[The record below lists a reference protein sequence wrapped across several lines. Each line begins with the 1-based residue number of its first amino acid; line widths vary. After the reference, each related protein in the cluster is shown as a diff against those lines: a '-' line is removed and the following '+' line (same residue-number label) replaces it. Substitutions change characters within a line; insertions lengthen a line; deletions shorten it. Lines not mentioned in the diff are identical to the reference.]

1 MPKFKIPKLKL
12 NAKTHIAMGLAF
24 LVVTLLLAAVSL
36 HLIPDR
42 NGAIRESRATIAET
56 VAINSSAFII
66 KNDFKILKLILGMVV
81 NRNDDIVSAAIR
93 HESGKAIVT
102 IGEHEWEDVAG
113 NHSTETRMKV
123 PIFSGKKK
131 WGQMEMR
138 FTPLTAQGWLGAID
152 HPLTK
157 LVAFMALT
165 SFLLFWL
172 YLRRMLKHLDPSQAV
187 PPHVR
192 AALDTLAE
200 GLMVLDLKENI
211 VLANQAF
218 ASIVGRTTDDLATGH
233 ASEFA
238 WLGPDGEPLDAAE
251 YPWSRA
257 LSEGVTQRDDMV
269 HLLDHQSNMRTFK
282 VNSSPVLGSGDKPG
296 GALVSLDDVGEL
308 QEAREAAE
316 AANQSKSDFLANMS
330 HEIRTPMNAIL
341 GFTDVLRRGY
351 AKTMEERRKHLN
363 TIHTSGSHLLQLI
376 NDVLDLSKVEAGRME
391 VEQLELA
398 PHVLAAEVIKTLLV
412 KAEEKSIFLD
422 LEVNGPI
429 PDKVLGDPTRLR
441 QIITNLV
448 SNAVKFTDKGGV
460 KVILRLSSDGDQPRF
475 AIDVV
480 DNGIGIPADKVE
492 AIFDPFTQADS
503 STTRKFG
510 GTGLGL
516 AISRDFA
523 RMMGGDIIA
532 TSELGKG
539 SVFHATFDPGPM
551 ENAALLQP
559 EEAMAA
565 CDDAADSGHV
575 AWQFN
580 SGRVLV
586 VDDGDENRELV
597 MLVLEEAGL
606 SVDQAENGK
615 VGYDKGREGNYDV
628 ILMDIQM
635 PVMDGYE
642 ATTAL
647 RKAGVETPIY
657 ALTANAMKGFE
668 EKCLAVGCTGYLTKP
683 VDIDLLLDTLG
694 NLLGGERRKVEAA
707 EVAATDDWD
716 EGAGGAGDIGAASE
730 FDAMTGAPIVSRL
743 AGGGPRIQAT
753 IAKFIMRLD
762 DQLDEMDKCWQQRD
776 FTGLAALAHWLKGS
790 GGTVGFD
797 DFTEPSRDL
806 ETLAKAD
813 SEDGIAV
820 TLQELRE
827 LSRRLVVPGGD
838 VPDIPA
844 GAAAAAAAPRPSSL
858 GDADPGSG
866 APVVSRLASGGP
878 RIRATIAKFA
888 ARLEEKLDEME
899 SAWQARDFTELAA
912 LAHWL
917 KGSGGTVGYDAFTEP
932 AKTLEELAKASSE
945 DGVDE
950 ALAALRGISKRLDV
964 PDDSELAASA

>member
-1 MPKFKIPKLKL
+1 MPKFKIPKL

-24 LVVTLLLAAVSL
+24 LVVTLMLAAVSL

-42 NGAIRESRATIAET
+42 LGAIRQSRATLAET
-56 VAINSSAFII
+56 VAINSSAFIV
-66 KNDFKILKLILGMVV
+66 KNDFKVLKLILGVV
-81 NRNDDIVSAAIR
+81 VDRNKDIVSAAVR
-93 HESGKAIVT
+93 HSTGKVIVT
-102 IGEHEWEDVAG
+102 VGDHQWVDDGQA
-113 NHSTETRMKV
+113 HSTDTHLKV
-123 PIFSGKKK
+123 PIWSGKEK

-138 FTPLTAQGWLGAID
+138 FTPLTAPGWWAFVD

-157 LVAFMALT
+157 LLAFMALT

-218 ASIVGRTTDDLATGH
+218 ASIVGRSTDDLATGH
-233 ASEFA
+233 TSEFQ
-238 WLGPDGEPLDAAE
+238 WLGSDGEPLEPAN
-251 YPWSRA
+251 YPWTRA
-257 LSEGVTQRDDMV
+257 LTEGTTQRDSIVYLYDNESR
-269 HLLDHQSNMRTFK
+269 LRTFK

-296 GALVSLDDVGEL
+296 GALVSLDDVSEL
-308 QEAREAAE
+308 EEAREAAE

-391 VEQLELA
+391 IEQMQLA
-398 PHVLAAEVIKTLLV
+398 PHVLTAEVIKTLLV
-412 KAEEKSIFLD
+412 KAEEKSIFLKMKVD
-422 LEVNGPI
+422 GPI
-429 PDKVLGDPTRLR
+429 PEKVLGDPTRLR
-441 QIITNLV
+441 QIVTNLV
-448 SNAVKFTDKGGV
+448 SNAVKFTDEDGV
-460 KVILRLSSDGDQPRF
+460 EVVLHMAADGDAPRF

-480 DNGIGIPADKVE
+480 DHGIGIPADKVE
-492 AIFDPFTQADS
+492 SIFDPFTQADS

-516 AISRDFA
+516 SISRDFA
-523 RMMGGDIIA
+523 RMMGGDIVA

-539 SVFHATFDPGPM
+539 SVFHATIDPGALDGVNFLEPD
-551 ENAALLQP
+551 EALAAC
-559 EEAMAA
+559 EEAA
-565 CDDAADSGHV
+565 DAGHV
-575 AWQFN
+575 AWTFN
-580 SGRVLV
+580 AGRVLV

-597 MLVLEEAGL
+597 TLVLEEAGL
-606 SVDQAENGK
+606 QVEGAENGK
-615 VGYDKGREGNYDV
+615 VGLDKGRQGNFDV

-647 RKAGVETPIY
+647 RQAGVETPIF

-668 EKCLAVGCTGYLTKP
+668 EKCLAVGCTGFLTKP

-694 NLLGGERRKVEAA
+694 KLLGGDRRTVEAA
-707 EVAATDDWD
+707 EVAATDNWD
-716 EGAGGAGDIGAASE
+716 DGVGDGVGSD
-730 FDAMTGAPIVSRL
+730 FDASQGPPIVSRL
-743 AGGGPRIQAT
+743 ASGGARIQST
-753 IAKFIMRLD
+753 IAKFIIRLD
-762 DQLDEMDKCWQQRD
+762 DQLDAMEKCWAQRD
-776 FTGLAALAHWLKGS
+776 FTELAALAHWLKGS

-797 DFTEPSRDL
+797 DFTEPAKNL
-806 ETLAKAD
+806 ETLAKAG

-827 LSRRLVVPGGD
+827 LSRRLVVPGGAET
-838 VPDIPA
+838 PRES
-844 GAAAAAAAPRPSSL
+844 AASAPEGP
-858 GDADPGSG
+858 
-866 APVVSRLASGGP
+866 PVTSRLASGGP

-888 ARLEEKLDEME
+888 GRLNEKLDEMDV
-899 SAWQARDFTELAA
+899 AWQARDFTELAA

-917 KGSGGTVGYDAFTEP
+917 KGSGGTVGYDDFTEP
-932 AKTLEELAKASSE
+932 AKTLEELAKANTE
-945 DGVDE
+945 NGVDE
-950 ALAALRGISKRLDV
+950 ALAALRGISRRLV
-964 PDDSELAASA
+964 IPDDSELAASA

>member
-12 NAKTHIAMGLAF
+12 NAKTHIAVGLAF
-24 LVVTLLLAAVSL
+24 LVITLLLAAVSL
-36 HLIPDR
+36 GLVPDR
-42 NGAIRESRATIAET
+42 IGAIREGRAALAET

-66 KNDFKILKLILGMVV
+66 KDEYKVLKLILGMVV
-81 NRNDDIVSAAIR
+81 KRNEDIISAAVR
-93 HESGKAIVT
+93 HDSGKAIVT
-102 IGEHEWEDVAG
+102 IGEHEWLEG
-113 NHSTETRMKV
+113 SGEYSTDTHLKV
-123 PIFSGKKK
+123 PIWSGKKK
-131 WGQMEMR
+131 WGQVELR
-138 FTPLTAQGWLGAID
+138 FTPLTAPGWLAFLD

-157 LVAFMALT
+157 LVAFMSLT
-165 SFLLFWL
+165 CFILFWF

-211 VLANQAF
+211 VLANQSF
-218 ASIVGRTTDDLATGH
+218 ASIVGRTTDELATGH
-233 ASEFA
+233 ASEFE
-238 WLGPDGEPLDAAE
+238 WLGPEGEALDPTE
-251 YPWSRA
+251 YPWTKA
-257 LSEGVTQRDDMV
+257 LTEGTTQRDDIV
-269 HLLDHQSNMRTFK
+269 YLHDSESRLRTFK

-296 GALVSLDDVGEL
+296 GALVSLDDVSEL
-308 QEAREAAE
+308 EEAREAAE

-341 GFTDVLRRGY
+341 GFTDVLRRGW
-351 AKTMEERRKHLN
+351 AKTMEERRKHLD

-391 VEQLELA
+391 VERLELS
-398 PHVLAAEVIKTLLV
+398 PHVLAGEVLKTLMV
-412 KAEEKSIFLD
+412 KAEEKSIFLKM
-422 LEVNGPI
+422 EVDGPI
-429 PDKVLGDPTRLR
+429 PEKVLGDPTRLR

-448 SNAVKFTDKGGV
+448 SNAVKFTDEGGV
-460 KVILRLSSDGDQPRF
+460 KVILHMAADGDEPRY

-480 DNGIGIPADKVE
+480 DNGIGIAADKVE

-523 RMMGGDIIA
+523 RMMGGDIVA
-532 TSELGKG
+532 TSEVGEG
-539 SVFHATFDPGPM
+539 STFHATLDPGP
-551 ENAALLQP
+551 LDGVSFLQP
-559 EEAMAA
+559 DEALAACEEAA
-565 CDDAADSGHV
+565 DASHV

-580 SGRVLV
+580 AGRVLV
-586 VDDGDENRELV
+586 VDDGEENRELV
-597 MLVLEEAGL
+597 TLVLEEAGL
-606 SVDQAENGK
+606 QVEGAENGQ
-615 VGYDKGREGNYDV
+615 VGLDKGRTGNYDV

-647 RKAGVETPIY
+647 RQAGVDTPIY

-694 NLLGGERRKVEAA
+694 ELLGGERRKVEAA
-707 EVAATDDWD
+707 EVAAADDWHD
-716 EGAGGAGDIGAASE
+716 QGVGAASE
-730 FDAMTGAPIVSRL
+730 FDAAAGPPIVSRL
-743 AGGGPRIQAT
+743 ASGGPRIQST

-762 DQLDEMDKCWQQRD
+762 DQLDEMEKCWDQRD
-776 FTGLAALAHWLKGS
+776 FEQLAALAHWLKGS

-797 DFTEPSRDL
+797 DFTEPARNL
-806 ETLAKAD
+806 ETLAKAS
-813 SEDGIAV
+813 SEDGVAV

-838 VPDIPA
+838 VPSTPA
-844 GAAAAAAAPRPSSL
+844 GGAPAAAPSQSTRSG
-858 GDADPGSG
+858 GDPASG
-866 APVVSRLASGGP
+866 GPVVSRLAGGGP

-888 ARLEEKLDEME
+888 GRLDEKLSEME
-899 SAWQARDFTELAA
+899 SAWQARDFIELAA

-917 KGSGGTVGYDAFTEP
+917 KGSGGTVGYDDFTEP
-932 AKTLEELAKASSE
+932 AKNLEQLAKANSE
-945 DGVDE
+945 NGIEE
-950 ALAALRGISKRLDV
+950 ALATLRGISSRMVV
-964 PDDSELAASA
+964 PDDSELAESA

>member
-1 MPKFKIPKLKL
+1 MPKFKIPKFKLMPKL

-42 NGAIRESRATIAET
+42 IGAIRQSRATLAET

-66 KNDFKILKLILGMVV
+66 KNDFKVLKLVLGMVV
-81 NRNDDIVSAAIR
+81 NRNDDIVSTAIR

-102 IGEHEWEDVAG
+102 IGEHDWVDDGAE
-113 NHSTETRMKV
+113 HSTDTHLKV
-123 PIFSGKKK
+123 PIFKGKKK
-131 WGQMEMR
+131 WGQVEMR
-138 FTPLTAQGWLGAID
+138 FTPLTAPGWLAFVV

-157 LVAFMALT
+157 LIAFMAIL
-165 SFLLFWL
+165 SFVFFYF

-218 ASIVGRTTDDLATGH
+218 ASIVGRSTDDLATGH
-233 ASEFA
+233 TSEFE
-238 WLGPDGEPLDAAE
+238 WLGAEGEPLEPAE
-251 YPWSRA
+251 YPWTKA
-257 LSEGVTQRDDMV
+257 LTEGTTQRDDMV
-269 HLLDHQSNMRTFK
+269 HLVDSESKLRTFK
-282 VNSSPVLGSGDKPG
+282 VNSSPVLGSGNKPG

-391 VEQLELA
+391 VERLELT

-412 KAEEKSIFLD
+412 KADEKSIYLN
-422 LEVNGPI
+422 LEVTGPI
-429 PDKVLGDPTRLR
+429 PEKVLGDPTRLR

-448 SNAVKFTDKGGV
+448 SNAVKFTDEGGV
-460 KVILRLSSDGDQPRF
+460 KVVLHMTSQDNEPRF
-475 AIDVV
+475 AIDVI
-480 DNGIGIPADKVE
+480 DNGIGIAADKVE

-523 RMMGGDIIA
+523 RMMGGDIVA

-539 SVFHATFDPGPM
+539 STFHATLDPGPLDGI
-551 ENAALLQP
+551 NFLQP
-559 EEAMAA
+559 EEALAA
-565 CDDAADSGHV
+565 CEEAADAGHV

-580 SGRVLV
+580 AGRVLV

-597 MLVLEEAGL
+597 TLVLEEAGL
-606 SVDQAENGK
+606 QVDGAENGK
-615 VGYDKGREGNYDV
+615 IGFDKGREGSYDV

-647 RKAGVETPIY
+647 REAGVTTPIY

-668 EKCLAVGCTGYLTKP
+668 EKCLSVGCTGYLTKP

-694 NLLGGERRKVEAA
+694 ELLGGERRKVEAA

-716 EGAGGAGDIGAASE
+716 DDGVGASGE
-730 FDAMTGAPIVSRL
+730 FDAQAGPPIVSRL
-743 AGGGPRIQAT
+743 AGGGPRIQST
-753 IAKFIMRLD
+753 IAKFIIRLD
-762 DQLDEMDKCWQQRD
+762 DQLDAMDKCWSERD
-776 FTGLAALAHWLKGS
+776 FGELAGLAHWLKGSGGTVGFDEFTEPAKNLETLAKAGSEDGIVVALQELREISRRLVVPGGEPPATQSSQAAVAAPRPSAPAGEVDDDSPIESRLAGGGPRIRATIAKFAGRLDEKLDEMDNAWQARDFAELAALAHWLKGS

-797 DFTEPSRDL
+797 
-806 ETLAKAD
+806 
-813 SEDGIAV
+813 
-820 TLQELRE
+820 
-827 LSRRLVVPGGD
+827 
-838 VPDIPA
+838 
-844 GAAAAAAAPRPSSL
+844 
-858 GDADPGSG
+858 
-866 APVVSRLASGGP
+866 
-878 RIRATIAKFA
+878 
-888 ARLEEKLDEME
+888 
-899 SAWQARDFTELAA
+899 
-912 LAHWL
+912 
-917 KGSGGTVGYDAFTEP
+917 AFTEP
-932 AKTLEELAKASSE
+932 AKNLEALAKANSE

-950 ALAALRGISKRLDV
+950 ALALLRGIANRLVV

>member
-1 MPKFKIPKLKL
+1 MPKLKLPKLKL

-24 LVVTLLLAAVSL
+24 LVITLLLAAVSL
-36 HLIPDR
+36 RLIPDR
-42 NGAIRESRATIAET
+42 IGAVREGRAALAET
-56 VAINSSAFII
+56 VAINSSAFIV
-66 KNDFKILKLILGMVV
+66 KNEFKVLKLILRMVV
-81 NRNDDIVSAAIR
+81 ERNDDIVSAAVR
-93 HESGKAIVT
+93 HDSGKAIVT
-102 IGEHEWEDVAG
+102 VGDHEWIEGSGEH
-113 NHSTETRMKV
+113 STDTHLKV
-123 PIFSGKKK
+123 PIWSGKEK

-138 FTPLTAQGWLGAID
+138 FAPLTARGLLAFLD

-165 SFLLFWL
+165 SFILFWF

-218 ASIVGRTTDDLATGH
+218 ASIVGRTTDELASGH
-233 ASEFA
+233 ASEFE
-238 WLGPDGEPLDAAE
+238 WLDPEGEPLKAAA
-251 YPWSRA
+251 YPWTRA
-257 LSEGVTQRDDMV
+257 LSEGTTQRDDIV
-269 HLLDHQSNMRTFK
+269 HLHDSESKLRTFK
-282 VNSSPVLGSGDKPG
+282 VNSSPVLGSGNKPG
-296 GALVSLDDVGEL
+296 GALVSLDDVSEL
-308 QEAREAAE
+308 QDAREAAE

-351 AKTMEERRKHLN
+351 AKTMEERRKHLT

-391 VEQLELA
+391 IERLELS
-398 PHVLAAEVIKTLLV
+398 PHVLTGEVIKTLLV
-412 KAEEKSIFLD
+412 KAEEKSIFLKMEID
-422 LEVNGPI
+422 GPI
-429 PDKVLGDPTRLR
+429 PEKVLGDPTRLR
-441 QIITNLV
+441 QIITNLI
-448 SNAVKFTDKGGV
+448 SNAVKFTDEGGV
-460 KVILRLSSDGDQPRF
+460 TVILGMNEDGDTQRF

-480 DNGIGIPADKVE
+480 DNGIGIAADKVE

-523 RMMGGDIIA
+523 RMMGGDIVA

-539 SVFHATFDPGPM
+539 STFHATIDPGPL
-551 ENAALLQP
+551 EGVNFLQP
-559 EEAMAA
+559 EEALVASEE
-565 CDDAADSGHV
+565 AADSSHV
-575 AWQFN
+575 AWKFN
-580 SGRVLV
+580 AGRVLV

-597 MLVLEEAGL
+597 TLVLEEAGL
-606 SVDQAENGK
+606 QVEGAENGQ
-615 VGYDKGREGNYDV
+615 VGFDKGRDGNYDV

-647 RKAGVETPIY
+647 REAGVETPIF

-694 NLLGGERRKVEAA
+694 ELLGGERRKVETA
-707 EVAATDDWD
+707 EVAATDNWD
-716 EGAGGAGDIGAASE
+716 EGAVGAASE
-730 FDAMTGAPIVSRL
+730 FDASAGPPIVSRL
-743 AGGGPRIQAT
+743 AGGGPRIQST

-762 DQLDEMDKCWQQRD
+762 DQLDEMDKCWQARD
-776 FTGLAALAHWLKGS
+776 FQQLAALAHWLKGS

-797 DFTEPSRDL
+797 VFTEPAKNL
-806 ETLAKAD
+806 ENLAKAG
-813 SEDGIAV
+813 SEDGIVV

-838 VPDIPA
+838 VPDSAIVGDA
-844 GAAAAAAAPRPSSL
+844 FASATQSGTAAADESPI
-858 GDADPGSG
+858 
-866 APVVSRLASGGP
+866 VSRLAGGGP

-888 ARLEEKLDEME
+888 GRLDEKLGEME
-899 SAWQARDFTELAA
+899 SAWQARDFIELAS

-917 KGSGGTVGYDAFTEP
+917 KGSGGTVGYDDFTEP
-932 AKTLEELAKASSE
+932 AKHLEGLAKAKSE
-945 DGVDE
+945 SGVEE
-950 ALAALRGISKRLDV
+950 ALATLRSISKRLVV
-964 PDDSELAASA
+964 PDDSELAESA

>member
-36 HLIPDR
+36 QLVPDR
-42 NGAIRESRATIAET
+42 MGAIRESRATLAET
-56 VAINSSAFII
+56 IAINSSAFIV
-66 KNDFKILKLILGMVV
+66 KNEFKVLKLILGVIV
-81 NRNDDIVSAAIR
+81 KRNEDITSVAIR
-93 HESGKAIVT
+93 HNNGKAIVT
-102 IGEHEWEDVAG
+102 IGDHEWVDGGG
-113 NHSTETRMKV
+113 NHSTDTHLKV
-123 PIFSGKKK
+123 PIWSGKKK
-131 WGQMEMR
+131 WGQMELR
-138 FTPLTAQGWLGAID
+138 FTPLTAPGWLAFVD

-157 LVAFMALT
+157 LVAFLAIT
-165 SFLLFWL
+165 SFILFWL

-218 ASIVGRTTDDLATGH
+218 ANIVGRTTDDLSTGH
-233 ASEFA
+233 TSEFE
-238 WLGPDGEPLDAAE
+238 WLGPEGEALDPGD
-251 YPWSRA
+251 YPWTRA
-257 LSEGVTQRDDMV
+257 LADGTTQRDKMV
-269 HLLDHQSNMRTFK
+269 HLQDKESRMRIFK

-296 GALVSLDDVGEL
+296 GALVSLDDVSEL
-308 QEAREAAE
+308 EEAREAAE
-316 AANQSKSDFLANMS
+316 TANQSKSDFLANMS

-391 VEQLELA
+391 VENLQLSA
-398 PHVLAAEVIKTLLV
+398 HVLAGEVIKTLMV
-412 KAEEKSIFLD
+412 KAEEKSIFLRLKID
-422 LEVNGPI
+422 GPI
-429 PDKVLGDPTRLR
+429 PEQVRGDPTRLR
-441 QIITNLV
+441 QIITNLI
-448 SNAVKFTDKGGV
+448 SNAVKFTDEGGV
-460 KVILRLSSDGDQPRF
+460 EVALYMTQTGDEPRF

-523 RMMGGDIIA
+523 RMMGGDIVA
-532 TSELGKG
+532 TSEVGKG
-539 SVFHATFDPGPM
+539 SVFHATIDPGALDGVNLLEPAQAL
-551 ENAALLQP
+551 AAC
-559 EEAMAA
+559 EEAA
-565 CDDAADSGHV
+565 DAGHV
-575 AWQFN
+575 AWQF
-580 SGRVLV
+580 SAGHVLV

-597 MLVLEEAGL
+597 TLVLEEAGL
-606 SVDQAENGK
+606 QVDGAENGK
-615 VGYDKGREGNYDV
+615 VGLDKGRAGNYDV

-647 RKAGVETPIY
+647 RQAGVDTPIF

-668 EKCLAVGCTGYLTKP
+668 EKCLAVGCTGFLTKP

-694 NLLGGERRKVEAA
+694 KLLGGERKLVEAA
-707 EVAATDDWD
+707 EVAATDNWD
-716 EGAGGAGDIGAASE
+716 DGIGADSA
-730 FDAMTGAPIVSRL
+730 FDASAGVPIVSRL
-743 AGGGPRIQAT
+743 ASGGPRIQST
-753 IAKFIMRLD
+753 IAKFIIRLD
-762 DQLDEMDKCWQQRD
+762 DQLDAMEKCWEQRD
-776 FTGLAALAHWLKGS
+776 YQELAALAHWLKGS

-797 DFTEPSRDL
+797 DFTEPAKNL
-806 ETLAKAD
+806 ETLAKAS
-813 SEDGIAV
+813 SEDGIVA
-820 TLQELRE
+820 TLRELRD
-827 LSRRLVVPGGD
+827 LSRRLVVPGGNA
-838 VPDIPA
+838 PQKPA
-844 GAAAAAAAPRPSSL
+844 NGPVDDPAEGRP
-858 GDADPGSG
+858 
-866 APVVSRLASGGP
+866 VESRLAVGGP

-888 ARLEEKLDEME
+888 GRLNDKLDEMD
-899 SAWQARDFTELAA
+899 SAWQSRDFTELAA

-917 KGSGGTVGYDAFTEP
+917 KGSGGTVGYDDFTEP
-932 AKTLEELAKASSE
+932 AKTLEELAKANSE
-945 DGVDE
+945 EGIDD
-950 ALAALRGISKRLDV
+950 ALATLRGISKRLVV

>member
-1 MPKFKIPKLKL
+1 MPKLKIPKLKL

-36 HLIPDR
+36 QLVPDR
-42 NGAIRESRATIAET
+42 LGAIRASRATLAET
-56 VAINSSAFII
+56 VAINSSAFIVR
-66 KNDFKILKLILGMVV
+66 NDFKVLKLILGMVV
-81 NRNDDIVSAAIR
+81 DRNDDIISAAVR
-93 HESGKAIVT
+93 HTSGKAIVT
-102 IGEHEWEDVAG
+102 IGEHEWVEDG
-113 NHSTETRMKV
+113 REHSTDTHLKV
-123 PIFSGKKK
+123 PIWSGKKK
-131 WGQMEMR
+131 WGQMELR
-138 FTPLTAQGWLGAID
+138 FTPLTAQGWLAFAD
-152 HPLTK
+152 HPVTK
-157 LVAFMALT
+157 LVVFLALT
-165 SFLLFWL
+165 SFILFWL

-233 ASEFA
+233 ASEFE
-238 WLGPDGEPLDAAE
+238 WLGPEGEPLDPAD
-251 YPWSRA
+251 YPWTKA
-257 LSEGVTQRDDMV
+257 LTEGTTQRDDII
-269 HLLDHQSNMRTFK
+269 HLHDSESRLRTFK

-296 GALVSLDDVGEL
+296 GALVSLDDVSEL
-308 QEAREAAE
+308 EEAREAAE

-351 AKTMEERRKHLN
+351 ARTMEERRKHLD
-363 TIHTSGSHLLQLI
+363 TIRSSGNHLLQLI

-391 VEQLELA
+391 VERLELC
-398 PHVLAAEVIKTLLV
+398 PHVIAGEVSKTLLV
-412 KAEEKSIFLD
+412 KAEEKSIFLRV
-422 LEVNGPI
+422 EVNGPI
-429 PDKVLGDPTRLR
+429 PEKVLGDPTRIR

-448 SNAVKFTDKGGV
+448 SNAIKFTDQGGV
-460 KVILRLSSDGDQPRF
+460 KVIVHMTADGDQPRF

-523 RMMGGDIIA
+523 RMMGGDVVA

-539 SVFHATFDPGPM
+539 STFHATIDPGPLDGV
-551 ENAALLQP
+551 NFLQP
-559 EEAMAA
+559 EEALAA
-565 CDDAADSGHV
+565 SEEAADSSHV

-580 SGRVLV
+580 AGRVLV

-597 MLVLEEAGL
+597 ALVLEEAGL
-606 SVDQAENGK
+606 RVDGAENGQ
-615 VGYDKGREGNYDV
+615 VGLDKGRTNNYDL

-635 PVMDGYE
+635 PVMDGYQ

-647 RKAGVETPIY
+647 RQAGVDTPIF

-668 EKCLAVGCTGYLTKP
+668 EKCLAAGCTGYLTKP

-694 NLLGGERRKVEAA
+694 KLLGGERRKVEVA
-707 EVAATDDWD
+707 EVAAADDWD
-716 EGAGGAGDIGAASE
+716 DDIGAAGA
-730 FDAMTGAPIVSRL
+730 FDAAAGPPIVSRL
-743 AGGGPRIQAT
+743 AGGGPRIQST

-762 DQLDEMDKCWQQRD
+762 DKLDEMEECWQQRD
-776 FTGLAALAHWLKGS
+776 FKELAALAHWLKGS
-790 GGTVGFD
+790 GGTIGFD
-797 DFTEPSRDL
+797 DFTEPAKNL
-806 ETLAKAD
+806 ETLAKAGT
-813 SEDGIAV
+813 EDGVAATIY
-820 TLQELRE
+820 ELRE
-827 LSRRLVVPGGD
+827 LSRRLVVPGGEA
-838 VPDIPA
+838 PQKSA
-844 GAAAAAAAPRPSSL
+844 GGPPIA
-858 GDADPGSG
+858 
-866 APVVSRLASGGP
+866 SRLAGGGP
-878 RIRATIAKFA
+878 RIRATIAKFTR
-888 ARLEEKLDEME
+888 RLDEKLDEMD

-917 KGSGGTVGYDAFTEP
+917 KGSGGTVGFDDFTEP
-932 AKTLEELAKASSE
+932 AKTLEGLAKASSE

-950 ALAALRGISKRLDV
+950 ALATLRGISRRLV
-964 PDDSELAASA
+964 APDDSELAASA

>member
-12 NAKTHIAMGLAF
+12 NAKTHIAVGLAF

-42 NGAIRESRATIAET
+42 IGAIRESRATIAET
-56 VAINSSAFII
+56 IAINSSAFII

-81 NRNDDIVSAAIR
+81 DRNDDIVSAAVR

-113 NHSTETRMKV
+113 NHSTDTQMKV

-131 WGQMEMR
+131 WGQMELR
-138 FTPLTAQGWLGAID
+138 FTPLSAQGWLGVLD

-157 LVAFMALT
+157 LVAFMSLT

-238 WLGPDGEPLDAAE
+238 WLSPDGETLDPAD

-269 HLLDHQSNMRTFK
+269 HLLDHRSNMRTFK

-308 QEAREAAE
+308 EEAREAAE

-422 LEVNGPI
+422 LEVDGPI

-448 SNAVKFTDKGGV
+448 SNAVKFTDEGGV
-460 KVILRLSSDGDQPRF
+460 KVILHLTAAGDETRF

-523 RMMGGDIIA
+523 RMMGGDIVA

-551 ENAALLQP
+551 ENATLLQP

-565 CDDAADSGHV
+565 CDEAADSGHV

-580 SGRVLV
+580 AGSVLV

-647 RKAGVETPIY
+647 REAGVETPIY

-694 NLLGGERRKVEAA
+694 KLLGGERRRVEAA
-707 EVAATDDWD
+707 EVAATDNWD
-716 EGAGGAGDIGAASE
+716 DGNSQIGAASE
-730 FDAMTGAPIVSRL
+730 FDAMAGVPIVSRL

-762 DQLDEMDKCWQQRD
+762 DQLDEMEKCWQRRD
-776 FTGLAALAHWLKGS
+776 FTELAGLAHWLKGS

-797 DFTEPSRDL
+797 DFTEPARNL
-806 ETLAKAD
+806 ETLAKAA
-813 SEDGIAV
+813 SEDGVELA
-820 TLQELRE
+820 LQELRE
-827 LSRRLVVPGGD
+827 LSRRLAVPGGD
-838 VPDIPA
+838 VPDVP
-844 GAAAAAAAPRPSSL
+844 AAAAPRPS
-858 GDADPGSG
+858 GPDDTDPASG
-866 APVVSRLASGGP
+866 PPVVSRLASGGP

-888 ARLEEKLDEME
+888 GRLEEKLDEME
-899 SAWQARDFTELAA
+899 SAWQARDFAELAA

-932 AKTLEELAKASSE
+932 AKTLEGLAKASSE

-950 ALAALRGISKRLDV
+950 ALAVLRGISSRLDV

>member
-1 MPKFKIPKLKL
+1 MRKFKIPKLKL
-12 NAKTHIAMGLAF
+12 NAKTHIAMGMAF

-42 NGAIRESRATIAET
+42 IGAIRESRATIAET

-66 KNDFKILKLILGMVV
+66 KNDFKILKLILGMIVD
-81 NRNDDIVSAAIR
+81 RNDDIVSAAIR

-102 IGEHEWEDVAG
+102 IGDHQWEDIAG
-113 NHSTETRMKV
+113 NHSTDTQMKV
-123 PIFSGKKK
+123 PIFSGKKR

-138 FTPLTAQGWLGAID
+138 FTPLTAQGWLAFVD

-165 SFLLFWL
+165 SFLIFWL

-238 WLGPDGEPLDAAE
+238 WLNAEGEPLETTE
-251 YPWSRA
+251 YPWSKA
-257 LSEGVTQRDDMV
+257 LSEGTTQRDDMV

-412 KAEEKSIFLD
+412 KAEEKSIYLE
-422 LEVNGPI
+422 LEVDGPI
-429 PDKVLGDPTRLR
+429 PEKVLGDPTRLR

-448 SNAVKFTDKGGV
+448 SNAVKFTDEGGV
-460 KVILRLSSDGDQPRF
+460 KVILHLTSEGDETRF

-480 DNGIGIPADKVE
+480 DNGIGIAADKVE

-539 SVFHATFDPGPM
+539 STFHATIDPGPM
-551 ENAALLQP
+551 EGVSLLQP

-565 CDDAADSGHV
+565 CDEAADSGHV
-575 AWQFN
+575 AWQFD

-615 VGYDKGREGNYDV
+615 IGYDKGREGNYDV

-647 RKAGVETPIY
+647 RKAGIETPIY

-694 NLLGGERRKVEAA
+694 KLLGGERRKVEAA
-707 EVAATDDWD
+707 EVAATDNWD
-716 EGAGGAGDIGAASE
+716 EGVGGAGDIGAASE
-730 FDAMTGAPIVSRL
+730 FDAVAGAPIVSRL
-743 AGGGPRIQAT
+743 ASGGPRIQAT
-753 IAKFIMRLD
+753 IAKFIMRVE

-776 FTGLAALAHWLKGS
+776 FTELAGLAHWLKGS

-797 DFTEPSRDL
+797 DFTEPARNL
-806 ETLAKAD
+806 ETLAKAG
-813 SEDGIAV
+813 SEDGIPVA
-820 TLQELRE
+820 LQELRE

-838 VPDIPA
+838 VPDTPA
-844 GAAAAAAAPRPSSL
+844 GAAPAPAAPRPAAPAP
-858 GDADPGSG
+858 DDPASG
-866 APVVSRLASGGP
+866 GPIVSRLAGGGP

-888 ARLEEKLDEME
+888 ARLEEKLDEMDG
-899 SAWQARDFTELAA
+899 AWQARDFAELAA

-932 AKTLEELAKASSE
+932 AKTLEGLAKASSE

-950 ALAALRGISKRLDV
+950 ALAVLRGISSRLDV
-964 PDDSELAASA
+964 PDDTELAASA

>member
-24 LVVTLLLAAVSL
+24 LVITLLLAAVSL
-36 HLIPDR
+36 HLVPDR
-42 NGAIRESRATIAET
+42 LGAIRESRATLAEAI
-56 VAINSSAFII
+56 AINSSAFIV
-66 KNDFKILKLILGMVV
+66 KNDFKVLKLILGVV
-81 NRNDDIVSAAIR
+81 VDRNKNIVSAAIR
-93 HESGKAIVT
+93 HNSGKAIVT
-102 IGEHEWEDVAG
+102 AG
-113 NHSTETRMKV
+113 DHQWLDDGAEHSTDTHLKV
-123 PIFSGKKK
+123 PIWSGKKK

-138 FTPLTAQGWLGAID
+138 FTQLTAAGWLAFID

-157 LVAFMALT
+157 LVVFMALT
-165 SFLLFWL
+165 SFILFWL

-218 ASIVGRTTDDLATGH
+218 ASIVGRSTDDLATAH
-233 ASEFA
+233 TSDFQ
-238 WLGPDGEPLDAAE
+238 WLGSESEALEPE
-251 YPWSRA
+251 NYPWTKA
-257 LSEGVTQRDDMV
+257 LTEGTTQRDSKVYLYDSEAR
-269 HLLDHQSNMRTFK
+269 LRIFK

-296 GALVSLDDVGEL
+296 GALVSLDDVSEL
-308 QEAREAAE
+308 EEAREAAE

-391 VEQLELA
+391 IERLEFS

-412 KAEEKSIFLD
+412 KAEEKSIFLR

-429 PDKVLGDPTRLR
+429 PEKVLGDPTRLR

-460 KVILRLSSDGDQPRF
+460 EVILHMSAAGEEPRF

-523 RMMGGDIIA
+523 RLMGGDIVA
-532 TSELGKG
+532 TSEVGKG
-539 SVFHATFDPGPM
+539 SVFHASFDPG
-551 ENAALLQP
+551 ALDGVNFLQP
-559 EEAMAA
+559 ADALAA
-565 CDDAADSGHV
+565 CEDAADSGHV
-575 AWQFN
+575 AWNFN
-580 SGRVLV
+580 AGRVLV

-597 MLVLEEAGL
+597 TLVLEEAGL
-606 SVDQAENGK
+606 QVEGAENGK
-615 VGYDKGREGNYDV
+615 VGLDKGREGNYDV

-635 PVMDGYE
+635 PVMDGYA

-647 RKAGVETPIY
+647 RQAGVDTPIF

-694 NLLGGERRKVEAA
+694 KLLGGERRKVEAD
-707 EVAATDDWD
+707 EVAAADNWDDAV
-716 EGAGGAGDIGAASE
+716 GSASE
-730 FDAMTGAPIVSRL
+730 FDAMQGPPIVSRL
-743 AGGGPRIQAT
+743 ASGGPRIQST
-753 IAKFIMRLD
+753 IAKFIIRLD
-762 DQLDEMDKCWQQRD
+762 DQLDAMESCWKQRD
-776 FTGLAALAHWLKGS
+776 FKELAALAHWLKGS

-797 DFTEPSRDL
+797 DFTEPAKNL
-806 ETLAKAD
+806 ETLAKAG
-813 SEDGIAV
+813 SEDGIVV

-827 LSRRLVVPGGD
+827 LSRRLVVPGGASE
-838 VPDIPA
+838 PPAPA
-844 GAAAAAAAPRPSSL
+844 GIAAEGP
-858 GDADPGSG
+858 
-866 APVVSRLASGGP
+866 PVVSRLASGGP
-878 RIRATIAKFA
+878 RIRSTIAKFA
-888 ARLEEKLDEME
+888 GRLDEKLEEMD

-917 KGSGGTVGYDAFTEP
+917 KGSGGTVGYDDFTEP
-932 AKTLEELAKASSE
+932 AKTLEELAKAMSE
-945 DGVDE
+945 DGVDQ
-950 ALAALRGISKRLDV
+950 ALATLRGIAKRLV
-964 PDDSELAASA
+964 IPDDSEMAASA

>member
-1 MPKFKIPKLKL
+1 MPKFKFPKLKLMPKL
-12 NAKTHIAMGLAF
+12 NAKTHIAVGLAF

-36 HLIPDR
+36 QLVPDR
-42 NGAIRESRATIAET
+42 IAAIRESRATLAET
-56 VAINSSAFII
+56 IAINSSAFII
-66 KNDFKILKLILGMVV
+66 KNDFKVLKLILGLVV
-81 NRNDDIVSAAIR
+81 KRNDDIVSAAVR
-93 HESGKAIVT
+93 HDSGKAIVT
-102 IGEHEWEDVAG
+102 IGEHQWDDAG
-113 NHSTETRMKV
+113 GEHSTDTHLKV

-131 WGQMEMR
+131 WGQMELR
-138 FTPLTAQGWLGAID
+138 FTPLTAQGWLSVVD

-165 SFLLFWL
+165 SFILFWL

-233 ASEFA
+233 ASEFE
-238 WLGPDGEPLDAAE
+238 WLGPEGEPLDPAD
-251 YPWSRA
+251 YPWTKA
-257 LSEGVTQRDDMV
+257 LTEGTTQRDDII
-269 HLLDHQSNMRTFK
+269 HLHDSESRLRIFK

-296 GALVSLDDVGEL
+296 GALVSLDDVSEL
-308 QEAREAAE
+308 EEARESAE

-341 GFTDVLRRGY
+341 GFADVLRRGY
-351 AKTMEERRKHLN
+351 AKTMEERRKHLD
-363 TIHTSGSHLLQLI
+363 TIHSSGRHLLQLI

-391 VEQLELA
+391 IERLELA
-398 PHVLAAEVIKTLLV
+398 PHVVAGEVIKTLLV
-412 KAEEKSIFLD
+412 KAEEKSIFLRM
-422 LEVNGPI
+422 EVNGPI
-429 PDKVLGDPTRLR
+429 PEKVLGDPTRLR
-441 QIITNLV
+441 QIITNLI
-448 SNAVKFTDKGGV
+448 SNAVKFTDEGGV
-460 KVILRLSSDGDQPRF
+460 KVILHMSAAGDEPRF

-523 RMMGGDIIA
+523 RLMGGDIVA

-539 SVFHATFDPGPM
+539 SVFHASIDPGSLAGV
-551 ENAALLQP
+551 NFLQP
-559 EEAMAA
+559 EEALAA
-565 CDDAADSGHV
+565 SEEALESSHV

-580 SGRVLV
+580 AGRVLV
-586 VDDGDENRELV
+586 VDDGEENRELV
-597 MLVLEEAGL
+597 SLVLEEAGL
-606 SVDQAENGK
+606 TVEGAENGQ
-615 VGYDKGREGNYDV
+615 VGLDKGRQGDYDV

-647 RKAGVETPIY
+647 RQAGVDTPIF

-668 EKCLAVGCTGYLTKP
+668 EKCLAAGCTGYLTKP

-694 NLLGGERRKVEAA
+694 KLLGGDRRKIEDA
-707 EVAATDDWD
+707 EVAATDNWD
-716 EGAGGAGDIGAASE
+716 DDVGAASD
-730 FDAMTGAPIVSRL
+730 FDGLAGPPIVSRL
-743 AGGGPRIQAT
+743 AGGGLRIQST
-753 IAKFIMRLD
+753 IAKFIIRLD
-762 DQLDEMDKCWQQRD
+762 DKLDEMEKCWEQRD
-776 FTGLAALAHWLKGS
+776 FEGLAALAHWLKGS

-797 DFTEPSRDL
+797 DFTEPARNL
-806 ETLAKAD
+806 ETLAKAG
-813 SEDGIAV
+813 SEDGVTV

-827 LSRRLVVPGGD
+827 LSRRLEVPGGD
-838 VPDIPA
+838 APHKPA
-844 GAAAAAAAPRPSSL
+844 DGAT
-858 GDADPGSG
+858 GDGP
-866 APVVSRLASGGP
+866 PVESRLASGGP

-888 ARLEEKLDEME
+888 RRLEEKLDEMD

-917 KGSGGTVGYDAFTEP
+917 KGSGGTVGYDDFTEP
-932 AKTLEELAKASSE
+932 AKTLEDLAKANSE
-945 DGVDE
+945 DGVAE
-950 ALAALRGISKRLDV
+950 ALAALREISSRMVV

>member
-24 LVVTLLLAAVSL
+24 LVVTLLLAAVSIQL
-36 HLIPDR
+36 VPDR
-42 NGAIRESRATIAET
+42 IGAIRESRARIAET
-56 VAINSSAFII
+56 VAINSSAFIV
-66 KNDFKILKLILGMVV
+66 KNEFKVLKLILGMVV
-81 NRNDDIVSAAIR
+81 KRDENILSAAVR
-93 HESGKAIVT
+93 HNSGKAIVT
-102 IGEHEWEDVAG
+102 IGDHDWSEDG
-113 NHSTETRMKV
+113 SEHSTDTHLKV
-123 PIFSGKKK
+123 PIWSGKEK
-131 WGQMEMR
+131 WGQMELR
-138 FTPLTAQGWLGAID
+138 FTPLTASGWLAFVD

-157 LVAFMALT
+157 LVLFMALT
-165 SFLLFWL
+165 SFVLFWL

-218 ASIVGRTTDDLATGH
+218 ASIVGRSTDELATGH
-233 ASEFA
+233 TSEFD
-238 WLGPDGEPLDAAE
+238 WLGPEGEPLEASD
-251 YPWSRA
+251 YPWTKA
-257 LSEGVTQRDDMV
+257 LSEGLTQRDHII
-269 HLLDHQSNMRTFK
+269 HLLDKDSKLRTFK
-282 VNSSPVLGSGDKPG
+282 VNASPVLGSGDKPG
-296 GALVSLDDVGEL
+296 GALVSLDDVSEL
-308 QEAREAAE
+308 QEARQAAE

-363 TIHTSGSHLLQLI
+363 TIHTSGRHLLQLI

-391 VEQLELA
+391 IERLELS
-398 PHVLAAEVIKTLLV
+398 PHVLAGEVVKTLLV
-412 KAEEKSIFLD
+412 KAEEKSIYLKM
-422 LEVNGPI
+422 EVDGPI
-429 PDKVLGDPTRLR
+429 PEKVLGDPTRLR

-448 SNAVKFTDKGGV
+448 SNAVKFTDEGGV
-460 KVILRLSSDGDQPRF
+460 KVVLHMTSDGDAPRF

-480 DNGIGIPADKVE
+480 DNGIGIASDKVE

-523 RMMGGDIIA
+523 RMMGGDIVA

-539 SVFHATFDPGPM
+539 SVFHATLDPGPL
-551 ENAALLQP
+551 EGVNFLQP
-559 EEAMAA
+559 EEALAA
-565 CDDAADSGHV
+565 SEEAADSGHV
-575 AWQFN
+575 AWRFN
-580 SGRVLV
+580 AGRVLV

-597 MLVLEEAGL
+597 TLVLEEAGL
-606 SVDQAENGK
+606 QVDGAENGK
-615 VGYDKGREGNYDV
+615 VGFDKGREGDYDV

-635 PVMDGYE
+635 PVMDGYQ

-647 RKAGVETPIY
+647 REAGVQTPIF

-694 NLLGGERRKVEAA
+694 ELLGGERRMVEAA

-716 EGAGGAGDIGAASE
+716 DDNGVGAASE
-730 FDAMTGAPIVSRL
+730 FDAMVGPPIVSRL
-743 AGGGPRIQAT
+743 AGGGPRIQST

-762 DQLDEMDKCWQQRD
+762 DQLDAMEKCWDNRD
-776 FTGLAALAHWLKGS
+776 FTELAALAHWLKGS

-797 DFTEPSRDL
+797 DFTEPARNL
-806 ETLAKAD
+806 ETLAKAG
-813 SEDGIAV
+813 SEDGVAV

-838 VPDIPA
+838 MPSA
-844 GAAAAAAAPRPSSL
+844 ATGGAPAAAPPPRAKVRA
-858 GDADPGSG
+858 DAGEG
-866 APVVSRLASGGP
+866 GPVVSRLAGGGP

-888 ARLEEKLDEME
+888 GRLDEKLEEME
-899 SAWQARDFTELAA
+899 NAWQARDFIELAA

-917 KGSGGTVGYDAFTEP
+917 KGSGGTVGFDAFTEP
-932 AKTLEELAKASSE
+932 AKHLEDLAKAKSE
-945 DGVDE
+945 DGVE
-950 ALAALRGISKRLDV
+950 GAIATLRGISRRLVV

>member
-1 MPKFKIPKLKL
+1 MAKFKIPKLKL

-36 HLIPDR
+36 HLVPDR
-42 NGAIRESRATIAET
+42 IGAIRESRATLAET
-56 VAINSSAFII
+56 IAINSSAFII
-66 KNDFKILKLILGMVV
+66 QNDFKVLKIILGTVV
-81 NRNDDIVSAAIR
+81 KRNKNIISAAIR
-93 HESGKAIVT
+93 HNSGKAIVT
-102 IGEHEWEDVAG
+102 VGDHEWVDEGAD
-113 NHSTETRMKV
+113 HSTDTHLKV
-123 PIFSGKKK
+123 PIWSGKEK
-131 WGQMEMR
+131 WGQMELR
-138 FTPLTAQGWLGAID
+138 FTPLTAPGWLAFIN
-152 HPLTK
+152 HPLTM
-157 LVAFMALT
+157 LVGFMALT
-165 SFLLFWL
+165 SFILFWL

-218 ASIVGRTTDDLATGH
+218 ASIVGRSTDDLATGH
-233 ASEFA
+233 TSEFN
-238 WLGPDGEPLDAAE
+238 WLGADGEALEPAD
-251 YPWSRA
+251 YPWTRA
-257 LSEGVTQRDDMV
+257 LTEGMTQRDNIV
-269 HLLDHQSNMRTFK
+269 HLEDSASRMRTFK

-296 GALVSLDDVGEL
+296 GALVSLDDVSEL
-308 QEAREAAE
+308 EEAREAAE

-391 VEQLELA
+391 IERMELS

-412 KAEEKSIFLD
+412 KAEEKSIFLEM
-422 LEVNGPI
+422 EVNGPI
-429 PDKVLGDPTRLR
+429 PEQVLGDPTRLR

-460 KVILRLSSDGDQPRF
+460 KVILHMASSGDEPRF

-480 DNGIGIPADKVE
+480 DNGIGIAADKVE
-492 AIFDPFTQADS
+492 SIFDPFTQADS

-516 AISRDFA
+516 SISRDFA
-523 RMMGGDIIA
+523 RLMGGDIVA
-532 TSELGKG
+532 TSEVGKG
-539 SVFHATFDPGPM
+539 SVFHATLDPGPLDGV
-551 ENAALLQP
+551 NFLQP
-559 EEAMAA
+559 EEALAA
-565 CDDAADSGHV
+565 CEDAADAGHV
-575 AWQFN
+575 AWKFN
-580 SGRVLV
+580 AGRVLV

-597 MLVLEEAGL
+597 TLVLEEAGL
-606 SVDQAENGK
+606 QVDGAENGK
-615 VGYDKGREGNYDV
+615 VGLDKGSQTNYDV

-635 PVMDGYE
+635 PVMDGYA

-647 RKAGVETPIY
+647 RQAGVETPIF

-668 EKCLAVGCTGYLTKP
+668 EKCLAAGCTGYLTKP

-694 NLLGGERRKVEAA
+694 KLLGGDRRKVEAS
-707 EVAATDDWD
+707 EVAATDNWD
-716 EGAGGAGDIGAASE
+716 DDGEAGVASG
-730 FDAMTGAPIVSRL
+730 FDASQGPPIVSRL
-743 AGGGPRIQAT
+743 AGGGARIQST
-753 IAKFIMRLD
+753 IAKFIIRLD
-762 DQLDEMDKCWQQRD
+762 DQLDAMEKCWEQRD
-776 FTGLAALAHWLKGS
+776 FKELAALAHWLKGS

-797 DFTEPSRDL
+797 AFTEPAKNL
-806 ETLAKAD
+806 ETLAKAG
-813 SEDGIAV
+813 SEDGIVV

-827 LSRRLVVPGGD
+827 LSRRLVVPGGSGD
-838 VPDIPA
+838 SASGASSGGSSGSAPKKSAA
-844 GAAAAAAAPRPSSL
+844 GATDSS
-858 GDADPGSG
+858 
-866 APVVSRLASGGP
+866 PVVSRLASGGP

-888 ARLEEKLDEME
+888 GRLDEKLAEMD
-899 SAWQARDFTELAA
+899 SAWQSRDFTELAA

-917 KGSGGTVGYDAFTEP
+917 KGSGGTVGYDDFTEP
-932 AKTLEELAKASSE
+932 AKTLEELAKANSE

-950 ALAALRGISKRLDV
+950 ALAALRGISKRLVV

>member
-36 HLIPDR
+36 HLVPDR
-42 NGAIRESRATIAET
+42 ISAIRQARATFAET
-56 VAINSSAFII
+56 VAINSSAFIV
-66 KNDFKILKLILGMVV
+66 KDDFKVLKLILKLVV
-81 NRNDDIVSAAIR
+81 ERNKDVISAAVR

-102 IGEHEWEDVAG
+102 VGPHEWQETDGEH
-113 NHSTETRMKV
+113 STDTHMKV

-131 WGQMEMR
+131 WGQMEIR
-138 FTPLTAQGWLGAID
+138 FKPLLAKGWLAFVD

-157 LVAFMALT
+157 LVTFMGFT

-200 GLMVLDLKENI
+200 GLMVLDHKENI

-218 ASIVGRTTDDLATGH
+218 ATIVGRTTDDLATGH
-233 ASEFA
+233 ASEFE
-238 WLGPDGEPLDAAE
+238 WLDQDNEPLDPAD
-251 YPWSRA
+251 YPWSKA
-257 LSEGVTQRDDMV
+257 LTEGTTQRDHII
-269 HLLDHQSNMRTFK
+269 HLRDCESNLRTFK
-282 VNSSPVLGSGDKPG
+282 VNCSPVLGSGDKPG
-296 GALVSLDDVGEL
+296 GALVSLDDVSEL
-308 QEAREAAE
+308 EEAREAAE
-316 AANQSKSDFLANMS
+316 AANRSKSDFLANMS

-391 VEQLELA
+391 VERIELT

-412 KAEEKSIFLD
+412 KAEEKNIFLD
-422 LEVNGPI
+422 LEIDGPI
-429 PDKVLGDPTRLR
+429 PEQVQGDPTRLR

-460 KVILRLSSDGDQPRF
+460 KVILHLTDVGGETRF

-480 DNGIGIPADKVE
+480 DNGIGIAADKVE

-523 RMMGGDIIA
+523 RLMGGDIVA

-539 SVFHATFDPGPM
+539 STFHCTIDPGPL
-551 ENAALLQP
+551 EGIALLEP
-559 EEAMAA
+559 ADAMAA
-565 CDDAADSGHV
+565 CDEAADSGHV

-580 SGRVLV
+580 AGRVLV

-597 MLVLEEAGL
+597 TLVLEEAGL
-606 SVDQAENGK
+606 TVDEAENGK
-615 VGYDKGREGNYDV
+615 VGLDKGKAGNYDV

-647 RKAGVETPIY
+647 RQAGVETPIY

-668 EKCLAVGCTGYLTKP
+668 EECLAVGCTGYLTKP

-694 NLLGGERRKVEAA
+694 KLLGGERRKVEAA
-707 EVAATDDWD
+707 EVAATDNWD
-716 EGAGGAGDIGAASE
+716 DAAGGASDIGAASE
-730 FDAMTGAPIVSRL
+730 FDAMAGPPIVSRL
-743 AGGGPRIQAT
+743 AGGGPRIQST
-753 IAKFIMRLD
+753 IAKFIVRLD
-762 DQLDEMDKCWQQRD
+762 DQLDEMEKCWEARD
-776 FTGLAALAHWLKGS
+776 YTQLAALAHWLKGS

-797 DFTEPSRDL
+797 VFTEPAKNL
-806 ETLAKAD
+806 ETLAKAS

-820 TLQELRE
+820 TLRELRE

-838 VPDIPA
+838 APSTPV
-844 GAAAAAAAPRPSSL
+844 AAATPAPARPT
-858 GDADPGSG
+858 GGGDPGAG
-866 APVVSRLASGGP
+866 PPIVSRLASGGP
-878 RIRATIAKFA
+878 RIRSTIAKFA
-888 ARLEEKLDEME
+888 GRLDEKLDEMDR
-899 SAWQARDFTELAA
+899 AWQARDFAELAA

-917 KGSGGTVGYDAFTEP
+917 KGSGGTVGYDDFTEP
-932 AKTLEELAKASSE
+932 AKTLEGLAKAESE
-945 DGVDE
+945 AGIDE
-950 ALAALRGISKRLDV
+950 ALATLRGISGRLVV

>member
-1 MPKFKIPKLKL
+1 MAKFKIPKLKL

-24 LVVTLLLAAVSL
+24 LVVTLMLAAVSL
-36 HLIPDR
+36 HLVPDR
-42 NGAIRESRATIAET
+42 LGAIRQSRATLAET
-56 VAINSSAFII
+56 VAINSSAFIV
-66 KNDFKILKLILGMVV
+66 KNDFKILKLILGVV
-81 NRNDDIVSAAIR
+81 VDRNKDVVSAAVR
-93 HESGKAIVT
+93 HNTGKAIVT
-102 IGEHEWEDVAG
+102 AGDHEWVDDGQA
-113 NHSTETRMKV
+113 HSTDTHLKV
-123 PIFSGKKK
+123 PIWSGKKK

-138 FTPLTAQGWLGAID
+138 FTPLTAPGWWAFVD

-157 LVAFMALT
+157 LLAFMALT

-218 ASIVGRTTDDLATGH
+218 ASIVGRSTDDLATGH
-233 ASEFA
+233 TSEFQ
-238 WLGPDGEPLDAAE
+238 WLGSDGEPLDPAN
-251 YPWSRA
+251 YPWTRA
-257 LSEGVTQRDDMV
+257 LTEGTTQRDSIVYLYDNESR
-269 HLLDHQSNMRTFK
+269 LRTFK

-296 GALVSLDDVGEL
+296 GALVSLDDVSEL
-308 QEAREAAE
+308 EEAREAAE

-391 VEQLELA
+391 IEQMQLA
-398 PHVLAAEVIKTLLV
+398 PHVLTAEVIKTLLV
-412 KAEEKSIFLD
+412 KAEEKSIFLKMKVD
-422 LEVNGPI
+422 GPI
-429 PDKVLGDPTRLR
+429 PEKVLGDPTRLR
-441 QIITNLV
+441 QIVTNLV
-448 SNAVKFTDKGGV
+448 SNAVKFTDEGGV
-460 KVILRLSSDGDQPRF
+460 EVVLHMAADGDAPRF

-480 DNGIGIPADKVE
+480 DHGIGIPADKVE
-492 AIFDPFTQADS
+492 SIFDPFTQADS

-516 AISRDFA
+516 SISRDFA
-523 RMMGGDIIA
+523 RMMGGDIVA
-532 TSELGKG
+532 TSEVGKG
-539 SVFHATFDPGPM
+539 SVFHATIDPGALEGVNFLEPD
-551 ENAALLQP
+551 EALAAC
-559 EEAMAA
+559 EEAA
-565 CDDAADSGHV
+565 DAGHV
-575 AWQFN
+575 AWAFN
-580 SGRVLV
+580 AGRVLV

-597 MLVLEEAGL
+597 TLVLEEAGL
-606 SVDQAENGK
+606 QVEGAENGK
-615 VGYDKGREGNYDV
+615 VGLDKGRQGNFDV

-647 RKAGVETPIY
+647 RQAGVETPIF

-668 EKCLAVGCTGYLTKP
+668 EKCLAVGCTGFLTKP

-694 NLLGGERRKVEAA
+694 KLLGGDRRTVESA
-707 EVAATDDWD
+707 EVAATDNWD
-716 EGAGGAGDIGAASE
+716 DGAADGDGVGSD
-730 FDAMTGAPIVSRL
+730 FDASQGPPIVSRL
-743 AGGGPRIQAT
+743 AGGGARIQST
-753 IAKFIMRLD
+753 IAKFIIRLD
-762 DQLDEMDKCWQQRD
+762 DQLDAMERCWAQRD
-776 FTGLAALAHWLKGS
+776 FTELAALAHWLKGS

-797 DFTEPSRDL
+797 DFTEPAKNL
-806 ETLAKAD
+806 ETLAKAG

-827 LSRRLVVPGGD
+827 LSRRLVVPGGAETPREP
-838 VPDIPA
+838 V
-844 GAAAAAAAPRPSSL
+844 GQAPEGP
-858 GDADPGSG
+858 
-866 APVVSRLASGGP
+866 PVTSRLASGGP

-888 ARLEEKLDEME
+888 GRLNEKLDEMDA
-899 SAWQARDFTELAA
+899 AWQARDFTELAA

-917 KGSGGTVGYDAFTEP
+917 KGSGGTVGYDDFTEP
-932 AKTLEELAKASSE
+932 AKTLEELAKANSE
-945 DGVDE
+945 NGVDE
-950 ALAALRGISKRLDV
+950 ALAALRDISRRLV
-964 PDDSELAASA
+964 IPDDSELAASA

>member
-36 HLIPDR
+36 HLVPDR
-42 NGAIRESRATIAET
+42 LGAIRESRATLAET
-56 VAINSSAFII
+56 IAINSSAFIV
-66 KNDFKILKLILGMVV
+66 KNDFKVLRIILGVV
-81 NRNDDIVSAAIR
+81 VERNKNIISAAIR
-93 HESGKAIVT
+93 HNSGKAIVT
-102 IGEHEWEDVAG
+102 AG
-113 NHSTETRMKV
+113 DHQWVDAGQDHSTDTHLKV
-123 PIFSGKKK
+123 PIWSGKEK
-131 WGQMEMR
+131 WGQMELR
-138 FTPLTAQGWLGAID
+138 FTPLTAQGWLEIVD

-157 LVAFMALT
+157 LVVFMALT
-165 SFLLFWL
+165 SFILFWL

-233 ASEFA
+233 TSEFE
-238 WLGPDGEPLDAAE
+238 WLGPEREPLDPTQ
-251 YPWSRA
+251 YPWTKALTEGTTHRDSIIHLYDSESR
-257 LSEGVTQRDDMV
+257 L
-269 HLLDHQSNMRTFK
+269 RTFK

-296 GALVSLDDVGEL
+296 GALVSLDDVSEL
-308 QEAREAAE
+308 EEAREAAE

-391 VEQLELA
+391 IERLELS

-412 KAEEKSIFLD
+412 KAEEKSIFLK
-422 LEVNGPI
+422 LEVDGPI
-429 PDKVLGDPTRLR
+429 PEKVLGDPTRLR

-460 KVILRLSSDGDQPRF
+460 KVILHMMSAGDEPHF

-492 AIFDPFTQADS
+492 AIFEPFTQADS

-516 AISRDFA
+516 SISRDFA
-523 RMMGGDIIA
+523 RMMGGDIVA
-532 TSELGKG
+532 TSEIGKG
-539 SVFHATFDPGPM
+539 SVFHATLDPGTLDGV
-551 ENAALLQP
+551 NFLQP
-559 EEAMAA
+559 EEALAA
-565 CDDAADSGHV
+565 CEDAADSGHV
-575 AWQFN
+575 AWKFN
-580 SGRVLV
+580 AGRVLV

-597 MLVLEEAGL
+597 TLVLEEAGL
-606 SVDQAENGK
+606 QVEGAENGK
-615 VGYDKGREGNYDV
+615 VGFDKGRQGNYDV

-635 PVMDGYE
+635 PVMDGYA

-647 RKAGVETPIY
+647 RQAGVDTPIF

-694 NLLGGERRKVEAA
+694 KLLGGDRRKVEAS
-707 EVAATDDWD
+707 EIAASDNWDDD
-716 EGAGGAGDIGAASE
+716 VGAASG
-730 FDAMTGAPIVSRL
+730 FDTSQGPPIVSRL
-743 AGGGPRIQAT
+743 AGGGPRIQST
-753 IAKFIMRLD
+753 IAKFIIRLD
-762 DQLDEMDKCWQQRD
+762 DQLDAMESCWKKRD
-776 FTGLAALAHWLKGS
+776 FKELAALAHWLKGS
-790 GGTVGFD
+790 GGTIGFD
-797 DFTEPSRDL
+797 DFTEPAKNL
-806 ETLAKAD
+806 ETLAKAG
-813 SEDGIAV
+813 SEDGIVV

-827 LSRRLVVPGGD
+827 LSRRLVVPGSD
-838 VPDIPA
+838 NTA
-844 GAAAAAAAPRPSSL
+844 KKSANNASS
-858 GDADPGSG
+858 GP
-866 APVVSRLASGGP
+866 PVVSRLASGGP

-888 ARLEEKLDEME
+888 GRLEEKLGEMD
-899 SAWQARDFTELAA
+899 SAWQQRDFTELAA

-917 KGSGGTVGYDAFTEP
+917 KGSGGTVGYDDFTEP
-932 AKTLEELAKASSE
+932 AKTLEELAKANSE
-945 DGVDE
+945 DGIDE
-950 ALAALRGISKRLDV
+950 TLATLRGISNRLSV
-964 PDDSELAASA
+964 PDDTKLAASA

>member
-1 MPKFKIPKLKL
+1 MPRFKIPRLKL

-24 LVVTLLLAAVSL
+24 LVVTLLLAAVSIQL
-36 HLIPDR
+36 VPDR
-42 NGAIRESRATIAET
+42 IGAIRESRATLAET
-56 VAINSSAFII
+56 VAINSSAFIV
-66 KNDFKILKLILGMVV
+66 KNDFKVLKLILGLVV
-81 NRNDDIVSAAIR
+81 KRNDDILSAAVR
-93 HESGKAIVT
+93 HNSGKAIVT
-102 IGEHEWEDVAG
+102 VGEHEWSRDRG
-113 NHSTETRMKV
+113 DHSTDTHLKV
-123 PIFSGKKK
+123 PIWSGKEK
-131 WGQMEMR
+131 WGQMELR
-138 FTPLTAQGWLGAID
+138 FTPLVAEGWLGWLN

-157 LVAFMALT
+157 LVAFMSLT
-165 SFLLFWL
+165 SFVLFWL

-218 ASIVGRTTDDLATGH
+218 ASIVGRSTDELATGH
-233 ASEFA
+233 ASEFE
-238 WLGPDGEPLDAAE
+238 WLGSEGEPLDPQA
-251 YPWSRA
+251 YPWTQS
-257 LSEGVTQRDDMV
+257 LTNGTVQRDHIV
-269 HLLDHQSNMRTFK
+269 HLKDSESKLRTFK
-282 VNSSPVLGSGDKPG
+282 VNSSPVLGSGNKPG
-296 GALVSLDDVGEL
+296 GALVSLDDVSEL

-316 AANQSKSDFLANMS
+316 EANRSKSDFLANMS

-351 AKTMEERRKHLN
+351 AKTMDERRKHLN

-391 VEQLELA
+391 VERLELT
-398 PHVLAAEVIKTLLV
+398 PHVLAGEVIKTLLV
-412 KAEEKSIFLD
+412 KAEEKDIYLRM
-422 LEVNGPI
+422 EVNGPI
-429 PDKVLGDPTRLR
+429 PEKVLGDPTRLR

-448 SNAVKFTDKGGV
+448 SNAVKFTDEGGV
-460 KVILRLSSDGDQPRF
+460 RVVLQMTADGDGQRF
-475 AIDVV
+475 AIDVI
-480 DNGIGIPADKVE
+480 DNGIGIAADKVE

-523 RMMGGDIIA
+523 RMMGGDIVA

-539 SVFHATFDPGPM
+539 STFHATIDPGPL
-551 ENAALLQP
+551 EGVNFLEP

-565 CDDAADSGHV
+565 SDDASDSGHV

-597 MLVLEEAGL
+597 TLVLEEAGL
-606 SVDQAENGK
+606 EVDGAENGQ
-615 VGYDKGREGNYDV
+615 VGFEKGRAGSYDV

-642 ATTAL
+642 ATKAL
-647 RKAGVETPIY
+647 RGAGVETPIY

-668 EKCLAVGCTGYLTKP
+668 EECLAVGCTGYLTKP

-694 NLLGGERRKVEAA
+694 QLIGGERRTVEAA
-707 EVAATDDWD
+707 EVAATDNWD
-716 EGAGGAGDIGAASE
+716 ETSVVEATSDADAAGGP
-730 FDAMTGAPIVSRL
+730 PIVSRL
-743 AGGGPRIQAT
+743 ASGGPRIQST
-753 IAKFIMRLD
+753 IAKFVMRLD
-762 DQLDEMDKCWQQRD
+762 DQLDAMEASWSARD
-776 FTGLAALAHWLKGS
+776 YAQLAALAHWLKGS

-797 DFTEPSRDL
+797 VFTEPARNL
-806 ETLAKAD
+806 ETLAKAG

-827 LSRRLVVPGGD
+827 LSRRLVVPGGEA
-838 VPDIPA
+838 PQPSS
-844 GAAAAAAAPRPSSL
+844 AAAAAPATRPRAE
-858 GDADPGSG
+858 GDPGAG
-866 APVVSRLASGGP
+866 GPVVSRLAGGGP

-888 ARLEEKLDEME
+888 GRLEEKLDEMD
-899 SAWQARDFTELAA
+899 SAWQARDFIELAA

-917 KGSGGTVGYDAFTEP
+917 KGSGGTVGYDDFTEP
-932 AKTLEELAKASSE
+932 AKHLEGLAKANSE
-945 DGVDE
+945 DGVED
-950 ALAALRGISKRLDV
+950 ALAVLRGISSRLVV
-964 PDDSELAASA
+964 PDDSELAESA

>member
-1 MPKFKIPKLKL
+1 MAKFKIPKLKL

-36 HLIPDR
+36 QLVPDR
-42 NGAIRESRATIAET
+42 MGAIRESRATLAET
-56 VAINSSAFII
+56 IAINSSALIV
-66 KNDFKILKLILGMVV
+66 KNDFKVLKLILGVIV
-81 NRNDDIVSAAIR
+81 KRNDDIVSAAIR
-93 HESGKAIVT
+93 HTSGKAIVT
-102 IGEHEWEDVAG
+102 IGDHEWIEDDG
-113 NHSTETRMKV
+113 EHSTDSHLKV
-123 PIFSGKKK
+123 PIWSGEKK

-138 FTPLTAQGWLGAID
+138 FTPLTAQGWLAFVD

-157 LVAFMALT
+157 LVAFLALS
-165 SFLLFWL
+165 SFILFWL

-218 ASIVGRTTDDLATGH
+218 ANIVGRTTDDLATGH
-233 ASEFA
+233 TSEFE
-238 WLGPDGEPLDAAE
+238 WLGADGEPLDPAD
-251 YPWSRA
+251 YPWSKA
-257 LSEGVTQRDDMV
+257 LADATIQRDDMV
-269 HLLDHQSNMRTFK
+269 HLYDSESQLRIFK

-296 GALVSLDDVGEL
+296 GALVSLDDVSEL

-391 VEQLELA
+391 VENLELSA
-398 PHVLAAEVIKTLLV
+398 HVLAGEVIKTLMV
-412 KAEEKSIFLD
+412 KAEEKNIFLR
-422 LEVNGPI
+422 LQIEEAI
-429 PDKVLGDPTRLR
+429 PETVHGDPTRLR
-441 QIITNLV
+441 QIITNLI
-448 SNAVKFTDKGGV
+448 SNAVKFTDEGGV
-460 KVILRLSSDGDQPRF
+460 AVKLYMTQTDGEPRF
-475 AIDVV
+475 AIDVI

-492 AIFDPFTQADS
+492 AIFDPFTQADA

-523 RMMGGDIIA
+523 RMMGGDIVA
-532 TSELGKG
+532 TSEPGKG
-539 SVFHATFDPGPM
+539 SVFHATIDPG
-551 ENAALLQP
+551 ALDGVALLQP
-559 EEAMAA
+559 DEALAA
-565 CDDAADSGHV
+565 CEQAADAGHV

-580 SGRVLV
+580 AGRVLV

-597 MLVLEEAGL
+597 TLVLEEAGL
-606 SVDQAENGK
+606 QVDGAENGK
-615 VGYDKGREGNYDV
+615 IGLDKGSKGNYDV

-647 RKAGVETPIY
+647 RQAGVDTPIF

-668 EKCLAVGCTGYLTKP
+668 EKCLAVGCTGFLTKP

-694 NLLGGERRKVEAA
+694 KLLGGERRKVEAA
-707 EVAATDDWD
+707 EVAATDNWD
-716 EGAGGAGDIGAASE
+716 DNIGATSE
-730 FDAMTGAPIVSRL
+730 LDGSPGAPIVSRL
-743 AGGGPRIQAT
+743 AVGGSRIQST
-753 IAKFIMRLD
+753 IAKFIVRLD
-762 DQLDEMDKCWQQRD
+762 DQLDTMDKCWAQRD
-776 FTGLAALAHWLKGS
+776 FTELAALAHWLAGS

-797 DFTEPSRDL
+797 DFTEPAKYL
-806 ETLAKAD
+806 ETLAKAN
-813 SEDGIAV
+813 SEDGIAA

-827 LSRRLVVPGGD
+827 LSRRLVVPGASAPPSPGN
-838 VPDIPA
+838 
-844 GAAAAAAAPRPSSL
+844 GASDGP
-858 GDADPGSG
+858 
-866 APVVSRLASGGP
+866 PVTSRLASGDP
-878 RIRATIAKFA
+878 RIRAIIAKFA
-888 ARLEEKLDEME
+888 GRLDEKLEEMDA
-899 SAWQARDFTELAA
+899 AWEARDYTELAA

-917 KGSGGTVGYDAFTEP
+917 KGSGGTVGYDDFIEP
-932 AKTLEELAKASSE
+932 AKTLEELANTNSE
-945 DGVDE
+945 EGVAK
-950 ALAALRGISKRLDV
+950 ALAALRGLSRRLVV
-964 PDDSELAASA
+964 PDYSELAASA